1 MNRRRLS
8 ACATL
13 LVAVVLAAM
22 VWGSST
28 THAQGPPSL
37 GFTLYQGSVTV
48 AGLPAEDGSEIR
60 ARIPNMGYESTVV
73 ATAGGRYNALQVGP
87 VPGASG
93 QELEFVLGD
102 QVVAITVDNYDAPN
116 CSSEACPTS
125 RVFNLSFVSAPVP
138 PTPVP
143 SLPARYSGYVSADGA
158 IPSDSAPFTV
168 RIGTDYEVTGGTL
181 NGGDFS
187 IIVDPKNGALS
198 GETVEFFLYDVKAP
212 QTSTYQAGAI
222 VSDLWL
228 TFAGVPIPTAVPEVL
243 PTATAIPEPT
253 PEPAPE
259 PTPEPTSMPMV
270 AATATSMP
278 QPTSVPTPEP
288 TPIPTA
294 APVPTS
300 TPVVMTGF
308 DVDEL
313 SEAVAEEVA
322 RDDVGKEFEESGGM
336 CAANPG
342 GPASGGQLGLILA
355 PLGLALWLGIRRHG
369 MGSAE

>member
-1 MNRRRLS
+1 MP
-8 ACATL
+8 AGATL
-13 LVAVVLAAM
+13 LMVIVLGAMAWAA
-22 VWGSST
+22 ST
-28 THAQGPPSL
+28 ARAQGPPSL

-60 ARIPNMGYESTVV
+60 ARIPSMGYESTVV
-73 ATAGGRYNALQVGP
+73 ATSGGRYNALQIGP
-87 VPGASG
+87 ITGASG

-102 QVVAITVDNYDAPN
+102 QVVAITVDNYYSPN

-125 RVFNLSFVSAPVP
+125 RVFNISFVSAPVP

-168 RIGTDYEVTGGTL
+168 RIGAEYEVTGGTL

-187 IIVDPKNGALS
+187 IIVDPKDGALS

-212 QTSTYQAGAI
+212 QTSTYQPGAI

-243 PTATAIPEPT
+243 PMATAVSQAT

-259 PTPEPTSMPMV
+259 PTPEPTLIPMV
-270 AATATSMP
+270 AATATSIP
-278 QPTSVPTPEP
+278 EPTSVPTPEP

-300 TPVVMTGF
+300 TPVVITEF
-308 DVDEL
+308 DADEVAEAVDEEV
-313 SEAVAEEVA
+313 SRDDVAEEF
-322 RDDVGKEFEESGGM
+322 DPEGM

-342 GPASGGQLGLILA
+342 GPASGGQLALILS
-355 PLGLALWLGIRRHG
+355 PLGLALWLGIKRHG
-369 MGSAE
+369 MRSYE